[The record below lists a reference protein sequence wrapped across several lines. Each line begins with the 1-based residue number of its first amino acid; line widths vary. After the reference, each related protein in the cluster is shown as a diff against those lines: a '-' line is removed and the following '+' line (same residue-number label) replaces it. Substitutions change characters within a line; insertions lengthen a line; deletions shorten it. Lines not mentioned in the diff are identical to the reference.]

1 MYAFYFHQGATTAA
15 EALLSI
21 MMMIYGVS
29 DDIVRH
35 PRSLG
40 FFGGLLHFDFF
51 FDLDQGYL
59 GFSSHGAEVPGWIHN
74 ENWNDIDEMWRQRN
88 YCKLPHCL
96 VA

>member
-1 MYAFYFHQGATTAA
+1 MYAFYIHQGATTAA

-21 MMMIYGVS
+21 MMMIYAVN

-40 FFGGLLHFDFF
+40 FFGLIF

-59 GFSSHGAEVPGWIHN
+59 GFSSHGAKVPRWIHN